1 MSTNLPASVM
11 ARLKA
16 LAKENG
22 WEYPQVLAR
31 YATERFLARL
41 AASRFA
47 DRFVLKG
54 GNLFVVWLGGYGYR
68 PTMDTDFLYCGRA
81 DEAALDAAFREIA
94 AAPSP
99 DGDDAVVFDLA
110 TLRVA
115 PIRVQTRY
123 GGNEVALLARL
134 GKARIQLRF
143 DIGFGDRVWP
153 AVRTEPFP
161 ALLAG
166 PPPQIRTYPKEASI
180 AEKLHAMLEHGFE
193 NSRMKDFHDVW
204 FLASRYGFRYAD
216 LAEAVRRTLADRKA
230 ELTAVPPVAFT
241 DDFANHPLKL
251 SQWSGF
257 VQRTRLR
264 DSAPPFP
271 EAVATIRAFLLPVLY
286 PPTPVPKDWMP
297 ENGWIP

>member
-1 MSTNLPASVM
+1 MSTNLPALVM

-68 PTMDTDFLYCGRA
+68 PTMDTDFLYRGRA
-81 DEAALDAAFREIA
+81 DEAALATAFREIA

-99 DGDDAVVFDLA
+99 DGDDAISFDLS

-115 PIRVQTRY
+115 PIRVKTRY

-180 AEKLHAMLEHGFE
+180 AE
-193 NSRMKDFHDVW
+193 NSMPCW
-204 FLASRYGFRYAD
+204 NTAL
-216 LAEAVRRTLADRKA
+216 RTAA
-230 ELTAVPPVAFT
+230 
-241 DDFANHPLKL
+241 
-251 SQWSGF
+251 
-257 VQRTRLR
+257 
-264 DSAPPFP
+264 
-271 EAVATIRAFLLPVLY
+271 
-286 PPTPVPKDWMP
+286 
-297 ENGWIP
+297 